1 MTLLVA
7 FASDNKEQLTDN
19 HFGDAKLYLI
29 YKISKTDTQFVGEI
43 KNTAR
48 VDKQHGNKEKAKKI
62 ITLLKEN
69 KIQIAIAKNFGNNIS
84 QIKSEFVCILVK
96 EDTIV
101 SVIEIII
108 KHLQTIYYEWL
119 LGENRG
125 VLNFKNI

>member
-29 YKISKTDTQFVGEI
+29 YKISKTDTRFVGEI

>member
-7 FASDNKEQLTDN
+7 FASDNKEQLTDK

-101 SVIEIII
+101 SAIEIII

-125 VLNFKNI
+125 ILNFKNI